1 MSPVPTLG
9 WGSPRLQGCRT
20 IFTEI
25 SLILWGGEE
34 KTQTLQESARCSA
47 STGCQLLALLVSLEL
62 LRGKRGQLGSL
73 SRDEANPLT
82 SRAERRWI
90 FFFLD
95 PRLVLPPGFA
105 CPLRA
110 RRGVSPWCHRA
121 KLGAQTCH
129 LPPCFQLGLAP
140 GLGRCRGGRNI
151 CQTIPPA
158 PLRAVCCSCNSSP
171 VPSSRILCTTCHIL
185 TCSFTHPFC
194 REKTASR
201 FKAAGT
207 R

>member
-25 SLILWGGEE
+25 SLMLWGGEE

-90 FFFLD
+90 FFSG
-95 PRLVLPPGFA
+95 PEVSAASGVCLPFA
-105 CPLRA
+105 CQAWCFTLVPQSQAGGTDLPLA
-110 RRGVSPWCHRA
+110 S
-121 KLGAQTCH
+121 L
-129 LPPCFQLGLAP
+129 LPA
-140 GLGRCRGGRNI
+140 GLGPRAGSLQRGEEY
-151 CQTIPPA
+151 
-158 PLRAVCCSCNSSP
+158 LSDYSSSP
-171 VPSSRILCTTCHIL
+171 
-185 TCSFTHPFC
+185 
-194 REKTASR
+194 AS
-201 FKAAGT
+201 GCLLQL
-207 R
+207 